1 MAKINQDP
9 IMLLDTPSP
18 SRDRQIMTVSQLNR
32 ASKDLLETYLP
43 MLWVEGEVSNL
54 ATPSSGHWYFTL
66 KDAKAQVRC
75 AMFKNR
81 NMSVR
86 FRPEAG
92 QKVVVRGKVSLY
104 EGRGDYQL
112 IAEHMEP
119 AGFGDLQR
127 QFEALKN
134 KLHALGWFDE
144 QHKQAL
150 PAWPQRLGLI
160 TSATGAAVHDI
171 LHVLKR
177 RFPALP
183 VTILPVAVQGAEAV
197 PQITRALALA
207 NEHDICDV
215 IILGRGGGSL
225 EDLWAFNE
233 EAVAAAIFAS
243 RIPVISAVGHEVD
256 FTIADFVADVRA
268 PTPSAAAE
276 LVSPNQVEIAQQLRQ
291 LEHAFI
297 RHWQQHRRARLQRLE
312 HARARL
318 QHPGQ
323 KLTAQ
328 MQALDQ
334 LELRLTRALR
344 RRLQQACVALGN
356 QQQRLQQVRPTKLL
370 VQHQQSLQHQVQ
382 RLHAAGRANMARHQR
397 HLQRSAELLHS
408 VSPLNT
414 LNRGYAIVQDENNT
428 VICDASQVAVGQRVK
443 ARLKQGALYCQVVK
457 ADVE

>member
-1 MAKINQDP
+1 MAQIDEECP
-9 IMLLDTPSP
+9 MPLDTPLP

-66 KDAKAQVRC
+66 KDAKAQIRC
-75 AMFKNR
+75 AMFKGR
-81 NMSVR
+81 NQNLR
-86 FRPEAG
+86 FRPAAG

-134 KLHALGWFDE
+134 KLQGLGWFDS
-144 QHKQAL
+144 QYKQPL
-150 PAWPQRLGLI
+150 PLWPRSISLI

-183 VTILPVAVQGAEAV
+183 VTIIPVAVQGAEAV

-207 NEHDICDV
+207 NQQDIGDV

-233 EAVAAAIFAS
+233 EAVAEAIFTS

-276 LVSPNQVEIAQQLRQ
+276 LVSPNQDEVAQQLHQ
-291 LEHAFI
+291 LEQMFI
-297 RHWQQHRRARLQRLE
+297 RHWRQFTQSRMQKLE
-312 HARARL
+312 HLRARL
-318 QHPGQ
+318 QHPGS

-328 MQALDQ
+328 MQTLDQ
-334 LELRLTRALR
+334 LELRLARALR
-344 RRLQQACVALGN
+344 RQLQQAWVAVGN
-356 QQQRLQQVRPTKLL
+356 QGQRLQQVRPTKILAQHKQTIQYQTKRL
-370 VQHQQSLQHQVQ
+370 RAAGKANMVRHQQH
-382 RLHAAGRANMARHQR
+382 M
-397 HLQRSAELLHS
+397 QRSAERLNN

-414 LNRGYAIVQDENNT
+414 LNRGYAIILDENDH
-428 VICDASQVAVGQRVK
+428 VISDASEVTVGQRLK
-443 ARLKQGALYCQVVK
+443 AQLKQGALHCQVVK
-457 ADVE
+457 AD

>member
-1 MAKINQDP
+1 MSQIEQEFFMQVDAP
-9 IMLLDTPSP
+9 IAN
-18 SRDRQIMTVSQLNR
+18 RDRQIMTVSQLNR
-32 ASKDLLETYLP
+32 AAKDLLEAYLP
-43 MLWVEGEVSNL
+43 LLWVEGEVSNL

-66 KDAKAQVRC
+66 KDAKAQIRC

-81 NMSVR
+81 NIAVR
-86 FRPEAG
+86 FRPKAG
-92 QKVVVRGKVSLY
+92 QKVVVRGRVSLY

-112 IAEHMEP
+112 VAEHMEP

-134 KLHALGWFDE
+134 KLQALGWFDA
-144 QHKQAL
+144 QYKQAL
-150 PAWPQRLGLI
+150 PVWPKCLGLV

-183 VTILPVAVQGAEAV
+183 VTIIPVAVQGPEAA
-197 PQITRALALA
+197 PQIARALALA
-207 NEHDICDV
+207 NEHQLCDV
-215 IILGRGGGSL
+215 LIVGRGGGSL

-233 EAVAAAIFAS
+233 EVVARAVFES

-276 LVSPNQVEIAQQLRQ
+276 MVSPNQVELAQQLRQ
-291 LEHAFI
+291 FEQAFA
-297 RHWQQHRRARLQRLE
+297 RHWQQHLRWRTQKLE
-312 HARARL
+312 HLRARL

-334 LELRLTRALR
+334 LELRLTRALQR
-344 RRLQQACVALGN
+344 QIQQARTALGS
-356 QQQRLQQVRPTKLL
+356 QQQRLQQVSPRRLL
-370 VQHQQSLQHQVQ
+370 SQHQQALQHRLHRLQAAGKSDMIRHQQ
-382 RLHAAGRANMARHQR
+382 RLQR
-397 HLQRSAELLHS
+397 RAELLHS

-414 LNRGYAIVQDENNT
+414 LNRGYAIIQNKDDT
-428 VICDASQVAVGQRVK
+428 VICDTAQVTVGEQVK
-443 ARLKQGALYCQVVK
+443 ARLKQGALYCEVVK
-457 ADVE
+457 IDSE